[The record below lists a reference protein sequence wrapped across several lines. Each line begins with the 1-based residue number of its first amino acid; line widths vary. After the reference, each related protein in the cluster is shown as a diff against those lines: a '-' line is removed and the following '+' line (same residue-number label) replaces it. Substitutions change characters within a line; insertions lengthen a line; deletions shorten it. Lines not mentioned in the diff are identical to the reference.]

1 MNITKM
7 EEFMREN
14 DLMIIERC
22 IENKNEKLDV
32 KEEPFE
38 KLMFFYKSALK
49 QLELQMNIIKDEF
62 KLIYNYDLIDH
73 IDTRIKEPKSI
84 VKKMEK
90 KKYDKTYLN
99 LIEKINDI
107 AGIRIVCTLKDDI
120 FFIRDLVKQI
130 PDIHILKEKDYVT
143 NPKESGYKSYH
154 MLVSVPIFL
163 SDSVVDTKVE
173 IQIRTIAMDFWASLE
188 HDIHY
193 KADRAK
199 LPAGIDEEMFACAEK
214 IAEIDRQ
221 MQDMYRRI
229 ADAEANG
236 DAVKK

>member
-1 MNITKM
+1 
-7 EEFMREN
+7 MREN

-130 PDIHILKEKDYVT
+130 PDIHVLKEKDYVT
-143 NPKESGYKSYH
+143 NPKESGYSSYH
-154 MLVSVPIFL
+154 MIVEVPVKLTQKTIY
-163 SDSVVDTKVE
+163 VKCE
-173 IQIRTIAMDFWASLE
+173 IQIRTLAMDFWASFE
-188 HDIHY
+188 HKVKY
-193 KADRAK
+193 KTKNDVNPKMSKELVSCAK
-199 LPAGIDEEMFACAEK
+199 MINEFDTKMINYK
-214 IAEIDRQ
+214 
-221 MQDMYRRI
+221 
-229 ADAEANG
+229 
-236 DAVKK
+236 

>member
-1 MNITKM
+1 
-7 EEFMREN
+7 
-14 DLMIIERC
+14 MIIERC

-130 PDIHILKEKDYVT
+130 PDIHVLKEKDYVT
-143 NPKESGYKSYH
+143 NPKESGYSSYH
-154 MLVSVPIFL
+154 MIVEVPVKLTQKTIY
-163 SDSVVDTKVE
+163 VKCE
-173 IQIRTIAMDFWASLE
+173 IQIRTLAMDFWASFE
-188 HDIHY
+188 HKVKY
-193 KADRAK
+193 KTKNDVNPKMSKELVSCAK
-199 LPAGIDEEMFACAEK
+199 MINKFDTKMINYK
-214 IAEIDRQ
+214 
-221 MQDMYRRI
+221 
-229 ADAEANG
+229 
-236 DAVKK
+236 

>member
-1 MNITKM
+1 
-7 EEFMREN
+7 
-14 DLMIIERC
+14 
-22 IENKNEKLDV
+22 
-32 KEEPFE
+32 
-38 KLMFFYKSALK
+38 MFFYKSALK

-130 PDIHILKEKDYVT
+130 PDIHVLKEKDYVT
-143 NPKESGYKSYH
+143 NPKESGYSSYH
-154 MLVSVPIFL
+154 MIVEVPVKLTQKTIY
-163 SDSVVDTKVE
+163 VKCE
-173 IQIRTIAMDFWASLE
+173 IQIRTLAMDFWASFE
-188 HDIHY
+188 HKVKY
-193 KADRAK
+193 KTKNDVNPKMSKELVSCAK
-199 LPAGIDEEMFACAEK
+199 MINKFDTKMINYK
-214 IAEIDRQ
+214 
-221 MQDMYRRI
+221 
-229 ADAEANG
+229 
-236 DAVKK
+236 

>member
-1 MNITKM
+1 
-7 EEFMREN
+7 MREN

-120 FFIRDLVKQI
+120 FFIKNLVKQI
-130 PDIHILKEKDYVT
+130 PDIHVLKEKDYVT
-143 NPKESGYKSYH
+143 NPKESGYSSYH
-154 MLVSVPIFL
+154 MIVEVPVKLTQKTIY
-163 SDSVVDTKVE
+163 VKCE
-173 IQIRTIAMDFWASLE
+173 IQIRTLAMDFWASFE
-188 HDIHY
+188 HKVKY
-193 KADRAK
+193 KTKNDVNPKMSKELVSCAK
-199 LPAGIDEEMFACAEK
+199 MINKFDTKMINYK
-214 IAEIDRQ
+214 
-221 MQDMYRRI
+221 
-229 ADAEANG
+229 
-236 DAVKK
+236 

>member
-7 EEFMREN
+7 EEF
-14 DLMIIERC
+14 IIERC

-120 FFIRDLVKQI
+120 FFIRDLVKQM
-130 PDIHILKEKDYVT
+130 PDIHVLKEKDYVT
-143 NPKESGYKSYH
+143 NPKESGYSSYH
-154 MLVSVPIFL
+154 MIVEVPVKLTQKTIY
-163 SDSVVDTKVE
+163 VKCE
-173 IQIRTIAMDFWASLE
+173 IQIRTLAMDFWASFE
-188 HDIHY
+188 HKVKY
-193 KADRAK
+193 KTKNDVNPKMSKELVSCAK
-199 LPAGIDEEMFACAEK
+199 MINKFDTKMINYK
-214 IAEIDRQ
+214 
-221 MQDMYRRI
+221 
-229 ADAEANG
+229 
-236 DAVKK
+236 

>member
-1 MNITKM
+1 
-7 EEFMREN
+7 MREN

-130 PDIHILKEKDYVT
+130 QDIHVLKEKDYVT
-143 NPKESGYKSYH
+143 NPKESGYSSYH
-154 MLVSVPIFL
+154 MIVEVPVKLTQKTIY
-163 SDSVVDTKVE
+163 VKCE
-173 IQIRTIAMDFWASLE
+173 IQIRTLAMDFWASFE
-188 HDIHY
+188 HKVKY
-193 KADRAK
+193 KTKNDVNPKMSKELVSCAK
-199 LPAGIDEEMFACAEK
+199 MINKFDTKMINYK
-214 IAEIDRQ
+214 
-221 MQDMYRRI
+221 
-229 ADAEANG
+229 
-236 DAVKK
+236 

>member
-1 MNITKM
+1 
-7 EEFMREN
+7 MREN
-14 DLMIIERC
+14 DLMI

-130 PDIHILKEKDYVT
+130 PDIHVLKEKDYVT
-143 NPKESGYKSYH
+143 NPKESGYSSYH
-154 MLVSVPIFL
+154 MIVEVPVKLTQKTIY
-163 SDSVVDTKVE
+163 VKCE
-173 IQIRTIAMDFWASLE
+173 IQIRTLAMDFWASFE
-188 HDIHY
+188 HKVKY
-193 KADRAK
+193 KTKNDVNPKMSKELVSCAK
-199 LPAGIDEEMFACAEK
+199 MINKFDTKMINYK
-214 IAEIDRQ
+214 
-221 MQDMYRRI
+221 
-229 ADAEANG
+229 
-236 DAVKK
+236 

>member
-1 MNITKM
+1 
-7 EEFMREN
+7 MREN

-130 PDIHILKEKDYVT
+130 PDIHVLKEKYYVT
-143 NPKESGYKSYH
+143 NPKESGYSSYH
-154 MLVSVPIFL
+154 MIVEVPVKLTQKTIY
-163 SDSVVDTKVE
+163 VKCE
-173 IQIRTIAMDFWASLE
+173 IQIRTLAMDFWASFE
-188 HDIHY
+188 HKVKY
-193 KADRAK
+193 KTKNDVNPKMSKELVSCAK
-199 LPAGIDEEMFACAEK
+199 MINKFDTKMINYK
-214 IAEIDRQ
+214 
-221 MQDMYRRI
+221 
-229 ADAEANG
+229 
-236 DAVKK
+236 

>member
-1 MNITKM
+1 
-7 EEFMREN
+7 MREN

-84 VKKMEK
+84 LKKMEK

-130 PDIHILKEKDYVT
+130 PDIHVLKEKDYVT
-143 NPKESGYKSYH
+143 NPKESGYSSYH
-154 MLVSVPIFL
+154 MIVEVPVKLTQKTIY
-163 SDSVVDTKVE
+163 VKCE
-173 IQIRTIAMDFWASLE
+173 IQIRTLAMDFWASFE
-188 HDIHY
+188 HKVKY
-193 KADRAK
+193 KTKNDVNPKMSKELVSCAK
-199 LPAGIDEEMFACAEK
+199 MINKFDTKMINYK
-214 IAEIDRQ
+214 
-221 MQDMYRRI
+221 
-229 ADAEANG
+229 
-236 DAVKK
+236 

>member
-1 MNITKM
+1 M
-7 EEFMREN
+7 
-14 DLMIIERC
+14 
-22 IENKNEKLDV
+22 

-130 PDIHILKEKDYVT
+130 PDIHV
-143 NPKESGYKSYH
+143 
-154 MLVSVPIFL
+154 
-163 SDSVVDTKVE
+163 
-173 IQIRTIAMDFWASLE
+173 
-188 HDIHY
+188 
-193 KADRAK
+193 
-199 LPAGIDEEMFACAEK
+199 
-214 IAEIDRQ
+214 
-221 MQDMYRRI
+221 
-229 ADAEANG
+229 
-236 DAVKK
+236 

>member
-1 MNITKM
+1 
-7 EEFMREN
+7 MREN
-14 DLMIIERC
+14 DLMIIES

-130 PDIHILKEKDYVT
+130 PDIHVLKEKDYVT
-143 NPKESGYKSYH
+143 NPKESGYSSYH
-154 MLVSVPIFL
+154 MIVEVPVKLTQKTIY
-163 SDSVVDTKVE
+163 VKCE
-173 IQIRTIAMDFWASLE
+173 IQIRTLAMDFWASFE
-188 HDIHY
+188 HKVKY
-193 KADRAK
+193 KTKNDVNPKMSKELVSCAK
-199 LPAGIDEEMFACAEK
+199 MINKFDTKMINYK
-214 IAEIDRQ
+214 
-221 MQDMYRRI
+221 
-229 ADAEANG
+229 
-236 DAVKK
+236 

>member
-120 FFIRDLVKQI
+120 FFIRDLVKQM
-130 PDIHILKEKDYVT
+130 PDIHVLKEKDYVT
-143 NPKESGYKSYH
+143 NPKESGYSSYH
-154 MLVSVPIFL
+154 MIVEVPVKLTQKTIY
-163 SDSVVDTKVE
+163 VKCE
-173 IQIRTIAMDFWASLE
+173 IQIRTLAMDFWASFE
-188 HDIHY
+188 HKVKY
-193 KADRAK
+193 KTKNDVNPKMSKELVSCAK
-199 LPAGIDEEMFACAEK
+199 MINKFDTKMINYK
-214 IAEIDRQ
+214 
-221 MQDMYRRI
+221 
-229 ADAEANG
+229 
-236 DAVKK
+236 

>member
-1 MNITKM
+1 
-7 EEFMREN
+7 MREN

-130 PDIHILKEKDYVT
+130 PDIHVLKEKDYVT
-143 NPKESGYKSYH
+143 NPKESGYSSYH
-154 MLVSVPIFL
+154 MIVEVPVKLTQKTIY
-163 SDSVVDTKVE
+163 VKCE
-173 IQIRTIAMDFWASLE
+173 IQIRTLAMDFWASFE
-188 HDIHY
+188 HKVKY
-193 KADRAK
+193 KTKNDENPKMSKELVSCAK
-199 LPAGIDEEMFACAEK
+199 MINKFDTKMINYK
-214 IAEIDRQ
+214 
-221 MQDMYRRI
+221 
-229 ADAEANG
+229 
-236 DAVKK
+236 

>member
-1 MNITKM
+1 
-7 EEFMREN
+7 MREN
-14 DLMIIERC
+14 DLMIIEKC

-130 PDIHILKEKDYVT
+130 PDIHVLKEKDYVT
-143 NPKESGYKSYH
+143 NPKESGYSSYH
-154 MLVSVPIFL
+154 MIVEVPVKLTQKTIY
-163 SDSVVDTKVE
+163 VKCE
-173 IQIRTIAMDFWASLE
+173 IQIRTLAMDFWASFE
-188 HDIHY
+188 HKVKY
-193 KADRAK
+193 KAKNDVNPKMSKELVTCAK
-199 LPAGIDEEMFACAEK
+199 MINKFDTKMINYK
-214 IAEIDRQ
+214 
-221 MQDMYRRI
+221 
-229 ADAEANG
+229 
-236 DAVKK
+236 

>member
-1 MNITKM
+1 
-7 EEFMREN
+7 MREN

-130 PDIHILKEKDYVT
+130 PDIRVLKEKDYVT
-143 NPKESGYKSYH
+143 NPKESGYSSYH
-154 MLVSVPIFL
+154 MIVEVPVKLTQKTIY
-163 SDSVVDTKVE
+163 VKCE
-173 IQIRTIAMDFWASLE
+173 IQIRTLAMDFWASFE
-188 HDIHY
+188 HKVKY
-193 KADRAK
+193 KTKNDVNPKMSKELVSCAK
-199 LPAGIDEEMFACAEK
+199 MINKFDTKMINYK
-214 IAEIDRQ
+214 
-221 MQDMYRRI
+221 
-229 ADAEANG
+229 
-236 DAVKK
+236 

>member
-1 MNITKM
+1 
-7 EEFMREN
+7 MREN

-143 NPKESGYKSYH
+143 NPKESGYSSYH
-154 MLVSVPIFL
+154 MIVEVPVKLTQKTIY
-163 SDSVVDTKVE
+163 VKCE
-173 IQIRTIAMDFWASLE
+173 IQIRTLAMDFWASFE
-188 HDIHY
+188 HKVKY
-193 KADRAK
+193 KTKNDVNPKMSKELVSCAK
-199 LPAGIDEEMFACAEK
+199 MINEFDTKMINYK
-214 IAEIDRQ
+214 
-221 MQDMYRRI
+221 
-229 ADAEANG
+229 
-236 DAVKK
+236 